1 MIEQLFSCLEQYA
14 SFSKKDKALIK
25 SKAKLRVFKAK
36 EIILSEGEIS
46 NNVAFVLSG
55 VLRFYYFGPKR
66 KEVTALFQKENEF
79 LANITSF
86 WDRIPSSGVWE
97 TETECE
103 LLFFSKESWNHLCEK
118 IPKWFDIVSKITND
132 FLVEKT
138 NFQRLLINEDT
149 KTAYLKFEELYGS
162 ILNRV
167 ALGHVASFL
176 GMTQSTLSR
185 IRNEIIREQ

>member
-103 LLFFSKESWNHLCEK
+103 
-118 IPKWFDIVSKITND
+118 D